1 MKLVSVL
8 GPPDTLP
15 HNIFATWKNQEV
27 ILRCICFFQYFDRG
41 PGPAV
46 YELIKVIV
54 ADVLI
59 TDGLNHV
66 KHNTIHQ
73 VWAARGW
80 SENSLLSQDLI
91 SLQVMNC

>member
-1 MKLVSVL
+1 MKSVSEP
-8 GPPDTLP
+8 GAPDTLP
-15 HNIFATWKNQEV
+15 CNIFATWKTRKWYCV
-27 ILRCICFFQYFDRG
+27 VLCFFQYFDRG

-59 TDGLNHV
+59 TDGLNPV

-73 VWAARGW
+73 VWAA
-80 SENSLLSQDLI
+80 ETDLRT
-91 SLQVMNC
+91 VY